1 MKQKTEIYYD
11 EAGDM
16 LEVFIGK
23 PVEGYFQEIEGGIF
37 IRKSEKEDKLIGF
50 MMFSLKRRLE
60 KHLNV
65 TYDKTRDILEINL
78 GNEKEKYQ
86 KKLGEGVFVHI
97 DKKTEKVIGFMIE
110 TFKRRIINLNFN
122 EMPIEEPSLS
132 IYL

>member
-23 PVEGYFQEIEGGIF
+23 PVEGYFQEIENGIF

-50 MMFSLKRRLE
+50 MMFSLKKRLE

-65 TYDKTRDILEINL
+65 AYDKTRDILEINL
-78 GNEKEKYQ
+78 GMGKEKYQ
-86 KKLGEGVFVHI
+86 KELGEGVFVHI

-110 TFKRRIINLNFN
+110 AFKRRIINLNFH